1 MKKYYIDV
9 YFSGTKRVE
18 IFADNGEE
26 AVRLA
31 EKEVLKEDSDIDTV
45 EGEVINSERI
55 EDTTEYADMILDEQR
70 GN

>member
-1 MKKYYIDV
+1 MKKFYVDV
-9 YFSGTKRVE
+9 YFSGTKRIEV
-18 IFADNGEE
+18 FADNGEE

-31 EKEVLKEDSDIDTV
+31 EKEVLKEDSDIDAV

-55 EDTTEYADMILDEQR
+55 EDTTEYADMLLDEQR

>member
-18 IFADNGEE
+18 VFADNGEE

-31 EKEVLKEDSDIDTV
+31 EKEVLKEDSDKMLFLSS
-45 EGEVINSERI
+45 VIHGR
-55 EDTTEYADMILDEQR
+55 TAR
-70 GN
+70 RV

>member
-1 MKKYYIDV
+1 MKKFYIDV

-18 IFADNGEE
+18 VFADSGEK

-31 EKEVLKEDSDIDTV
+31 EKEVLKEDSDIDAV

-55 EDTTEYADMILDEQR
+55 EDTTEYADMLLDEQR